1 MVNVDR
7 HARHLLLPEVG
18 IEGQRRIQQASVL
31 IIGAGGLGSPVAMYL
46 AAAGVGRIGLVDDDT
61 VDLSNL
67 QRQLLHGTK
76 DVGRP
81 KVVSAE
87 ESLLGIDPGLC
98 VEIHHTRLSPE
109 NALSLMGE
117 GWDIVVDG
125 TDNLPTRYLI
135 DDACALLGLPWVYG
149 SVFRFEGQV
158 TVFGHDGGPRYRDLY
173 PVAPPPGAVQGCNEA
188 GVLGVLPGLVGTLQA
203 TEVLKTLI
211 GVGPS
216 LSGRLLVIDTMDMAF
231 RHLKFEADPSRPEV
245 TDLDAAAAM
254 VNDPAWCLPAV
265 LAPSPEQSNIEGA
278 QPQGMM
284 QSLDMTQFLA
294 RRTEG
299 WAPFILD
306 VRSNEEYE
314 AARVASCGLQVPHTD
329 VLSELANLPAEGDIV
344 VHCRSGMRSQMAIM
358 VLIQAGVDS
367 ARLYNLDGGIQA
379 WSMAKPDEIIP

>member
-1 MVNVDR
+1 MVNVER

-18 IEGQRRIQQASVL
+18 IEGQRRIEQANVL

-46 AAAGVGRIGLVDDDT
+46 AAAGVGRIGLVDDDN

-76 DVGRP
+76 DVGQP
-81 KVVSAE
+81 KVASAE
-87 ESLLGIDPGLC
+87 ASLLDIDPDLRI
-98 VEIHHTRLSPE
+98 ELHRMRLSPE
-109 NALSLMGE
+109 NALSLMGG

-173 PVAPPPGAVQGCNEA
+173 PIAPPPGAVQGCNEA

-203 TEVLKTLI
+203 TEVLKTII
-211 GVGPS
+211 GLGPS
-216 LSGRLLVIDTMDMAF
+216 LSGRLLVIDAMDMAF
-231 RHLKFEADPSRPEV
+231 RHLKFEADPSRPV
-245 TDLDAAAAM
+245 ITDLRAAAAM
-254 VNDPAWCLPAV
+254 VNDPAWCIPRLLDQKAQ
-265 LAPSPEQSNIEGA
+265 QSNTAGA
-278 QPQGMM
+278 TGVTMM
-284 QSLDMTQFLA
+284 QSVDMTEFLA
-294 RRTEG
+294 RRTNG

-306 VRSNEEYE
+306 VRSNDEF
-314 AARVASCGLQVPHTD
+314 AAAHVASCGLHVPHTD

-344 VHCRSGMRSQMAIM
+344 VLCRSGMRSQMAIM
-358 VLIQAGVDS
+358 ALVQAGVDA
-367 ARLYNLDGGIQA
+367 ARLFNLDGGIQA
-379 WSMAKPDEIIP
+379 WLMAKPDEIIP

>member
-1 MVNVDR
+1 MVNVER

-46 AAAGVGRIGLVDDDT
+46 AAAGVGRIGLVDDDK

-81 KVVSAE
+81 KVDSAE
-87 ESLLGIDPGLC
+87 ASLLDIDPDLC
-98 VEIHHTRLSPE
+98 IELHRMRLSPE
-109 NALSLMGE
+109 NALSLMGD

-158 TVFGHDGGPRYRDLY
+158 TVFGHEGGPRYRDLY

-188 GVLGVLPGLVGTLQA
+188 GVLGVLPGMVGTLQA
-203 TEVLKTLI
+203 TEVLKTII
-211 GVGPS
+211 GLGPS
-216 LSGRLLVIDTMDMAF
+216 LSGRLLVIDAMDMAF
-231 RHLKFEADPSRPEV
+231 RHLKFEADPSRPVVSDLSAV
-245 TDLDAAAAM
+245 TAM
-254 VNDPAWCLPAV
+254 VNDPAWCIPRLSDQTAQ
-265 LAPSPEQSNIEGA
+265 ESNTAGA
-278 QPQGMM
+278 TRGTMM
-284 QSLDMTQFLA
+284 QSVDMTEYLA
-294 RRTEG
+294 RRTDG

-306 VRSNEEYE
+306 VRSNEEF
-314 AARVASCGLQVPHTD
+314 AASHVASCGLQVPHTD

-344 VHCRSGMRSQMAIM
+344 VHCRSGMRSQMAIIA
-358 VLIQAGVDS
+358 LIQAGVD
-367 ARLYNLDGGIQA
+367 ATRLYNLDGGIQA

>member
-98 VEIHHTRLSPE
+98 VEIHHSRLSPE

-231 RHLKFEADPSRPEV
+231 RHLKFDADPSRPEV

-254 VNDPAWCLPAV
+254 VNDPAWCLSSA
-265 LAPSPEQSNIEGA
+265 LAPSPEQSSIEGA
-278 QPQGMM
+278 QPKGMM

-358 VLIQAGVDS
+358 VLIQAGVDP

>member
-265 LAPSPEQSNIEGA
+265 LATSPEQSNIEGA

-299 WAPFILD
+299 WTPFILD

>member
-1 MVNVDR
+1 MVNVER

-46 AAAGVGRIGLVDDDT
+46 AAAGVGRIGLVDDDK

-81 KVVSAE
+81 KVASAQE
-87 ESLLGIDPGLC
+87 TLLGIDPDVR

-135 DDACALLGLPWVYG
+135 DDACTLLGLPWVYG

-158 TVFGHDGGPRYRDLY
+158 TLFGHEGGPRYRDLY

-203 TEVLKTLI
+203 TEVLKTII
-211 GVGPS
+211 GLGPS

-231 RHLKFEADPSRPEV
+231 RHLNFEADPSRPAI
-245 TDLDAAAAM
+245 TDLSAAAAM
-254 VNDPAWCLPAV
+254 VNDPAWCIPRLSDQKAQ
-265 LAPSPEQSNIEGA
+265 QSNMAGTTRDI
-278 QPQGMM
+278 MM
-284 QSLDMTQFLA
+284 QSVDMTQFLA
-294 RRTEG
+294 RRTDG

-306 VRSNEEYE
+306 VRSNEEFA

-358 VLIQAGVDS
+358 ALIQAGVDA

>member
-98 VEIHHTRLSPE
+98 VEIHHSRLSPE

-265 LAPSPEQSNIEGA
+265 LATSPQQSNIEGA
-278 QPQGMM
+278 PPQGMM

-294 RRTEG
+294 RRSEG
-299 WAPFILD
+299 WTPFILD

-329 VLSELANLPAEGDIV
+329 VLSELSNLPAEGDIV

-358 VLIQAGVDS
+358 VLIQAGVDP